1 MNLVIDESNYNLNNL
16 FFYEPVKNTV
26 MEQSNFI
33 RIIYSDENII
43 LNGIYIRIENL
54 IEKINKIEKIELEIL
69 NKYNNLKTKSL
80 KLKEHFEYLL
90 KKSNS
95 DKLVCNLKISGIW
108 ETEYLIG
115 LTFKFIYVE

>member
-1 MNLVIDESNYNLNNL
+1 MNLVIDESKYNLNNL

-26 MEQSNFI
+26 MDQSNFI

-43 LNGIYIRIENL
+43 LNGLYIRIDNFIQKL
-54 IEKINKIEKIELEIL
+54 NNIEKIELEIL

-80 KLKEHFEYLL
+80 KLKEYFEYLL

-95 DKLVCNLKISGIW
+95 EKLVFNLKISGIW
-108 ETEYLIG
+108 ETENLIG
-115 LTFKFIYVE
+115 LTFKFMYIE

>member
-1 MNLVIDESNYNLNNL
+1 MNLVIDESKYNLNNL

-26 MEQSNFI
+26 MDESNFI

-43 LNGIYIRIENL
+43 LNGLYLRINNFIQKL
-54 IEKINKIEKIELEIL
+54 NNIEKLELEIL
-69 NKYNNLKTKSL
+69 NKYNYSKNKCY

-95 DKLVCNLKISGIW
+95 EKVLFNLKISGIW
-108 ETEYLIG
+108 ETENLIG
-115 LTFKFIYVE
+115 LTFKFMFIE